1 VDDEDEVLLA
11 LATSLGK
18 LVEHVGGGSYAHNL
32 LPPLE
37 FLLTVGKSSIPF
49 NRAVM

>member
-1 VDDEDEVLLA
+1 MLLA

-18 LVEHVGGGSYAHNL
+18 MIEHVGGEEHAHNL

-37 FLLTVGKSSIPF
+37 LLLTVGTLY
-49 NRAVM
+49 